1 MERQGTRTQR
11 ALAGLQH
18 ALSDS
23 AVGESGS
30 SGFAH
35 SRTHGEAC
43 STRLA
48 TTLRASDLLVGNLR
62 GHLAF
67 SRNVLSRGQLAG
79 NRHNGGPWTSRT
91 DRRADASGETDAGP
105 ATRSQVPGVTR
116 WMKRPRMDVNLE
128 ELDRVLDQARQAPLS
143 EPDYEKLKSAL
154 HALAGMLATPRTT
167 EKTKNVLE
175 QPETPAPENDS
186 ETSSDK
192 APGHGRNGSSSYSGA
207 QKVAVPHPT
216 LHAGDA
222 CPGCEKGKV
231 YPQKEPR
238 TLVRI
243 VGQAPL
249 QATVYELDRLRC
261 NLCGEVFTAQEPEG
275 VGPEKYDETTAAMI
289 ALLKYGSG
297 MPFYRLEKLE
307 QLLGIPL
314 PTSTQW
320 EIVEEAAEVIQA
332 ARDEM
337 IRQAAQGEVLHND
350 DTSMR
355 VLHLARE
362 PSDERTGVFT
372 SGIVST
378 QQRQRIALYF
388 TGRQHAGENLRDV
401 LDHRAGQ
408 LPTPVQMCDALSRNT
423 PKLEDGAQILLANCL
438 AHGRRQFVEVAANF
452 PEACR
457 YVLETLGRVYKYDA
471 EARERKLS
479 PQQRLLFHQQHSQ
492 PVMEKLQQWM
502 EAQFAQHLV
511 EPNSGLGKAITYF
524 LRHWKGLTAFLREA
538 GAPLDNNLCE
548 RALKRA
554 VLHRKNA
561 LFYRTLHGSEVGDL
575 FMSLIHTCELAGAN
589 AFDYLSQLQRHAAEL
604 AAHPAQT
611 NENVSCGPVCPC
623 LDE

>member
-1 MERQGTRTQR
+1 
-11 ALAGLQH
+11 
-18 ALSDS
+18 
-23 AVGESGS
+23 
-30 SGFAH
+30 
-35 SRTHGEAC
+35 
-43 STRLA
+43 
-48 TTLRASDLLVGNLR
+48 
-62 GHLAF
+62 
-67 SRNVLSRGQLAG
+67 
-79 NRHNGGPWTSRT
+79 
-91 DRRADASGETDAGP
+91 
-105 ATRSQVPGVTR
+105 
-116 WMKRPRMDVNLE
+116 MKRPRMDVNLE

-143 EPDYEKLKSAL
+143 EPDYDKLKSAL
-154 HALAGMLATPRTT
+154 HALAGMIPKPRTT

-175 QPETPAPENDS
+175 QPDTPSPENDS
-186 ETSSDK
+186 ESPADK
-192 APGHGRNGSSSYSGA
+192 TPGHGRNGACSYTGA
-207 QKVAVPHPT
+207 KKVAVPHST
-216 LHAGDA
+216 LHTGDT

-249 QATVYELDRLRC
+249 AATVYELDRLRC
-261 NLCGEVFTAQEPEG
+261 NLCGEVFTAEEPEG
-275 VGPEKYDETTAAMI
+275 VGAEKYDETTAAMI

-314 PTSTQW
+314 SASTQW

-332 ARDEM
+332 ARDEL

-355 VLHLARE
+355 VLRLARE

-378 QQRQRIALYF
+378 KQGQRIALYF

-401 LDHRAGQ
+401 LAHRAAE
-408 LPTPVQMCDALSRNT
+408 LARPIQMCDALSRNT
-423 PKLEDGAQILLANCL
+423 PKLGDGVEILLANCL

-452 PEACR
+452 PQPCR
-457 YVLETLGRVYKYDA
+457 YVLETLGSVYKYDA
-471 EARERKLS
+471 EARAAKLS
-479 PQQRLLFHQQHSQ
+479 PQERLLFHQQHSQ

-502 EAQFAQHLV
+502 ETQFAQHLV

-524 LRHWKGLTAFLREA
+524 LRHWKGLTAFLREP

-575 FMSLIHTCELAGAN
+575 FMSLIHSCELAGAN
-589 AFDYLSQLQRHAAEL
+589 AFDYLSQLQFHAAEL
-604 AAHPAQT
+604 ASNPTAWMPWNYQQHLA
-611 NENVSCGPVCPC
+611 
-623 LDE
+623 